1 MKNNPI
7 TRRDFLKLLG
17 ATGFFTL
24 GHSLVGSVTG
34 STNRPT
40 SAHPNVLILLFDAL
54 SAVDM
59 SFYGYPRPTT
69 PNFERFT
76 QKATVFHRHY
86 ATGSFTTPGTA
97 SLLTGVLPWTHRA
110 INLQGTTSPQFQD
123 NNLFSLIPTEYQT
136 FAYTHNSLAQI
147 LLDQFRGSIDDLH
160 EISELALFSDIWTE
174 KLPLNEFRHPFEAE
188 LLSTKNNFSVNSS
201 LVISLMD
208 EIQRTAASGRL
219 SEDYKKKFPRGLPN
233 CRPDGRYNTLC
244 FTLETAIDWI
254 ANQFNH
260 VSQPFLGYVH
270 LFPPHAPYNPRREF
284 INIFDD
290 RPVSTAKPEHH
301 FSQGVGQKELTR
313 QRRRYDESIAYVDA
327 EFGRLISLLEN
338 QKALDSTI
346 LVVTSDHGELFE
358 RGISGHNTEV
368 LYEPLVRIPLLIST
382 PGQTARVD
390 IHAPT
395 QAIDV
400 LPTILNIVAS
410 ESGARFEGQALPFD
424 PHTID
429 SQRELYIVEAKSSP
443 KNGRLDKA
451 TFAMISGEYKLIYY
465 RGYKG
470 FDEQYELFNL
480 ENDPEELVNLFSPAD
495 PVAQQLKARLLSKL
509 KSYI

>member
-160 EISELALFSDIWTE
+160 EISELAL
-174 KLPLNEFRHPFEAE
+174 
-188 LLSTKNNFSVNSS
+188 
-201 LVISLMD
+201 
-208 EIQRTAASGRL
+208 
-219 SEDYKKKFPRGLPN
+219 
-233 CRPDGRYNTLC
+233 
-244 FTLETAIDWI
+244 
-254 ANQFNH
+254 
-260 VSQPFLGYVH
+260 
-270 LFPPHAPYNPRREF
+270 
-284 INIFDD
+284 
-290 RPVSTAKPEHH
+290 
-301 FSQGVGQKELTR
+301 
-313 QRRRYDESIAYVDA
+313 
-327 EFGRLISLLEN
+327 
-338 QKALDSTI
+338 
-346 LVVTSDHGELFE
+346 
-358 RGISGHNTEV
+358 
-368 LYEPLVRIPLLIST
+368 
-382 PGQTARVD
+382 
-390 IHAPT
+390 
-395 QAIDV
+395 
-400 LPTILNIVAS
+400 
-410 ESGARFEGQALPFD
+410 
-424 PHTID
+424 
-429 SQRELYIVEAKSSP
+429 
-443 KNGRLDKA
+443 
-451 TFAMISGEYKLIYY
+451 
-465 RGYKG
+465 
-470 FDEQYELFNL
+470 
-480 ENDPEELVNLFSPAD
+480 
-495 PVAQQLKARLLSKL
+495 
-509 KSYI
+509 